1 MSWVDCW
8 ELYIENNNYLNIS
21 NVNNVNNINNVIV
34 EDKKLDTDIFTPIII
49 STYESVD
56 ITQYESDQLI

>member
-21 NVNNVNNINNVIV
+21 KFNNVNNVIV
-34 EDKKLDTDIFTPIII
+34 EDKKLDTDIVTPKIV
-49 STYESVD
+49 STYESVN